1 MISCS
6 RRFSS
11 ALFYARAYNAH
22 AREGKRWFFMFG
34 LGDAAIA
41 AAIIL
46 CIASAV
52 LCVIYGAMNWNKSDD
67 AEGGRK

>member
-1 MISCS
+1 
-6 RRFSS
+6 
-11 ALFYARAYNAH
+11 
-22 AREGKRWFFMFG
+22 MFG

-52 LCVIYGAMNWNKSDD
+52 LCVIYGVMNWNNSDD